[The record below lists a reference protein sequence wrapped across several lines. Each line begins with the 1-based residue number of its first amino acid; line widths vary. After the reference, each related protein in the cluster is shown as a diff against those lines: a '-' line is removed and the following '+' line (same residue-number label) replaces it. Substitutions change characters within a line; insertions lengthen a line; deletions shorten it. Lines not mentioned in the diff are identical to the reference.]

1 MRCFDQLN
9 PRQIHISKW
18 MSDPKNQVF
27 SSIIYTDLDNKA
39 AVIHV
44 SRPRNLIIK
53 RLFYSRSPTPL
64 RGEHE
69 QLLGEG
75 VEEDD
80 EDSRLE
86 AALRGELKAEAAKGE
101 DSQVRSQKP
110 FISTISLHVYE
121 RKRSDAFPLFCHNH
135 YLSSSEGVAGTFVEY
150 SARNPNP
157 LLETSEWNL

>member
-1 MRCFDQLN
+1 M
-9 PRQIHISKW
+9 
-18 MSDPKNQVF
+18 
-27 SSIIYTDLDNKA
+27 
-39 AVIHV
+39 AVHV
-44 SRPRNLIIK
+44 SRSRNLIK
-53 RLFYSRSPTPL
+53 KDFYSRSPTPL

-110 FISTISLHVYE
+110 FISAIVSTSMRE
-121 RKRSDAFPLFCHNH
+121 REMMLFLSFAITPLDQREMTALL
-135 YLSSSEGVAGTFVEY
+135 LSIRQEIQI
-150 SARNPNP
+150 RC
-157 LLETSEWNL
+157 